1 MTNKDLLKQY
11 LIFSNNVKNI
21 RKRKGLTQEELA
33 EISDLSISYVK
44 QIESSRDYKNLTLTT
59 MLKISKA
66 LDTTI
71 SNLNINSYN
80 PNNYFFLLKK
90 DTYF

>member
-11 LIFSNNVKNI
+11 LIFTNNVKKI
-21 RKRKGLTQEELA
+21 RKRKNLTQEDLA

-44 QIESSRDYKNLTLTT
+44 QIESSKDYKNLTLTT

-66 LDTTI
+66 LNTTI
-71 SNLNINSYN
+71 SNLFDSEN
-80 PNNYFFLLKK
+80 
-90 DTYF
+90 

>member
-11 LIFSNNVKNI
+11 LIFSNNVKKI
-21 RKRKGLTQEELA
+21 RKRKNLTQEELA

-71 SNLNINSYN
+71 SNLFDIEN
-80 PNNYFFLLKK
+80 
-90 DTYF
+90 

>member
-71 SNLNINSYN
+71 SNVFDSQN
-80 PNNYFFLLKK
+80 
-90 DTYF
+90 

>member
-21 RKRKGLTQEELA
+21 RKKKDLTQEELA

-44 QIESSRDYKNLTLTT
+44 QIESAKDYKNLTLTT

-71 SNLNINSYN
+71 SNLFNSEN
-80 PNNYFFLLKK
+80 
-90 DTYF
+90 